1 MKKRFYIR
9 PKMKIFELKTSTL
22 LIGSGLSATRQ
33 SYGTADESDET
44 IQTWE

>member
-1 MKKRFYIR
+1 
-9 PKMKIFELKTSTL
+9 MKIFELKTRTIL
-22 LIGSGLSATRQ
+22 MISGVSATRQ